1 MTKNQRRHVG
11 FLHFVI
17 GSFLMASHSSKS
29 IECTKLHVKPHHKTW
44 QFLTNSS
51 LTTSLLHFHGIPNCA
66 AFLAAWLSCTH
77 TKKIT
82 FESRTGDRPFPSCP
96 NASVLKQEYK
106 NKPFTYSV
114 IRTHTVYLWP
124 FFRISVF
131 LTDTR
136 WFWKIKTQ
144 KERFYC
150 SGIRLDMTSK
160 VIHCGKNVYTL
171 YS

>member
-1 MTKNQRRHVG
+1 MIKNQRRHVG

-29 IECTKLHVKPHHKTW
+29 TKISLIIKRSNSW
-44 QFLTNSS
+44 QTVHSPQVNYISMVSQTVRLFQLPG
-51 LTTSLLHFHGIPNCA
+51 FPA
-66 AFLAAWLSCTH
+66 H
-77 TKKIT
+77 TKKIK
-82 FESRTGDRPFPSCP
+82 FESRTVDRPFPSCP

-114 IRTHTVYLWP
+114 IKTHTVYLWP

-150 SGIRLDMTSK
+150 SGICLDMTSK
-160 VIHCGKNVYTL
+160 VIHRAKNFYML

>member
-1 MTKNQRRHVG
+1 MIKNQRRHVG

-29 IECTKLHVKPHHKTW
+29 TKISLIIKRSNSW
-44 QFLTNSS
+44 QIVHSPQVNYISMVSQTVRLFQLPGFPA
-51 LTTSLLHFHGIPNCA
+51 H
-66 AFLAAWLSCTH
+66 TH
-77 TKKIT
+77 KKIK
-82 FESRTGDRPFPSCP
+82 FESRTVDRPFPSCP

-114 IRTHTVYLWP
+114 IKTHTVYLWP

-150 SGIRLDMTSK
+150 SAYLSWYDQQGYTPW
-160 VIHCGKNVYTL
+160 KNFYTL